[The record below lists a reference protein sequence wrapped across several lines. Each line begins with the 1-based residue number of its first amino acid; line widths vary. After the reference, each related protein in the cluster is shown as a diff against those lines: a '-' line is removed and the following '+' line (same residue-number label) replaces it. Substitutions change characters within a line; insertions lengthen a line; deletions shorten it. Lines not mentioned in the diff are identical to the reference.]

1 MNKLVIE
8 KELLKHNVE
17 KIKAFAGTT
26 PVMGIVKCNGYGLG
40 LVEYS
45 KLILEY
51 GIDLLGVSC
60 YEEAIMLKDSGI
72 NCEVVLLTSYADE
85 DALKEVVKRDI
96 IATVGSTASA
106 KALENAGVALSK
118 TPRANIEIDTGMGR
132 CGFSTEN
139 LDEILSV
146 KDFLIDF
153 CGCFSHFSFSFAKKR
168 DYVDAQLEKFNK
180 AVEYL
185 NEKGFKTGVLHIA
198 NSSAFMKYKETH
210 LDMVRVG
217 SALLGRVEG
226 ASSFGLKKIGYLE
239 TKVIETN
246 TLKKGSNTGY
256 ANTYKVKKDTKTAII
271 PIGYADG
278 FLTEKKRDTY
288 RFFDTLRYIKD
299 ALFPGK
305 YYVKINEKPAR
316 IIGRVGMFN
325 IICDVTDLNVTAG
338 DTVTAEV
345 NPILLNNSVKKE
357 YR

>member
-17 KIKAFAGTT
+17 TIKAHAGNT

-45 KLILEY
+45 KLLLEY

-60 YEEAIMLKDSGI
+60 FDEAIALKDNGI
-72 NCEVVLLTSYADE
+72 NCEIVLLTPYSDE
-85 DALKEVVKRDI
+85 DVLKEIVKRDI
-96 IATVGSTASA
+96 IATVGSTTSA
-106 KALENAGVALSK
+106 KALENAGVVLGK

-132 CGFSTEN
+132 CGFSVEK

-146 KDFLIDF
+146 KDLLIDY
-153 CGCFSHFSFSFAKKR
+153 CGTFSHFSFSFADK
-168 DYVDAQLEKFNK
+168 DVYVLNQLEKFEK
-180 AVEYL
+180 AITYL
-185 NEKGFKTGVLHIA
+185 NNNGFKTGVLHIA

-226 ASSFGLKKIGYLE
+226 AESFGLKKIGYLE
-239 TKVIETN
+239 TRVIETN
-246 TLKKGSNTGY
+246 LLKKGSNVGY
-256 ANTYKVKKDTKTAII
+256 ANTFKVKKDTETAII

-278 FLTEKKRDTY
+278 FLTEKKRDTF
-288 RFFDTLRYIKD
+288 RFFDTLRYIKE
-299 ALFPGK
+299 AILPGK
-305 YYVKINEKPAR
+305 YFVKINNTPAK

-325 IICDVTDLNVTAG
+325 IICDVTGMNVVPGDKVTAN
-338 DTVTAEV
+338 V
-345 NPILLNNSVKKE
+345 NPILLDNSVTRE
-357 YR
+357 YI

>member
-8 KELLKHNVE
+8 KELLKQNVE
-17 KIKAFAGTT
+17 TIKKYAGTT

-45 KLILEY
+45 KLLLEY

-60 YEEAIMLKDSGI
+60 FDEAITLKDNGI
-72 NCEVVLLTSYADE
+72 NCEIVLLSPYSDE
-85 DALKEVVKRDI
+85 DILKEIVKRDI
-96 IATVGSTASA
+96 IATVGSVCSA
-106 KALENAGVALSK
+106 KALENAGVSLAK

-132 CGFSTEN
+132 FGFSVKK

-146 KDFLIDF
+146 KDFLIDYV
-153 CGCFSHFSFSFAKKR
+153 GCFSHFSFSFAENRK
-168 DYVDAQLEKFNK
+168 YVDVQLEKFKNS
-180 AVEYL
+180 VRYL
-185 NEKGFKTGVLHIA
+185 NENGFKTGVLHIA
-198 NSSAFMKYKETH
+198 NSSAFMKYQETH

-226 ASSFGLKKIGYLE
+226 AKGFGLKKIGYLE
-239 TKVIETN
+239 TQVIETN

-256 ANTYKVKKDTKTAII
+256 ANTCKVKKDTKTAII
-271 PIGYADG
+271 PLGWADG
-278 FLTEKKRDTY
+278 FLTEKKRDTF
-288 RFFDTLRYIKD
+288 RFFDTLRYMKD

-305 YYVKINEKPAR
+305 YYVKINEKPAK

-325 IICDVTDLNVTAG
+325 IICDVTALNVKAG
-338 DTVTAEV
+338 DIVTANV
-345 NPILLNNSVKKE
+345 NPILLDSSIKRE

>member
-17 KIKAFAGTT
+17 TIKKHAGTT

-40 LVEYS
+40 LTEYS
-45 KLILEY
+45 RLLLEY

-60 YEEAIMLKDSGI
+60 YKEAITLKDSGI
-72 NCEVVLLTSYADE
+72 NCEIVLLSPYSDE
-85 DALKEVVKRDI
+85 DVLKEIVNRDI
-96 IATVGSTASA
+96 IATVGSVSSA
-106 KALENAGVALSK
+106 KALENAGVSLGK

-132 CGFSTEN
+132 FGFSAEEP
-139 LDEILSV
+139 DEILSV
-146 KDFLIDF
+146 KDFLIDYV
-153 CGCFSHFSFSFAKKR
+153 GCFSHFSFSFAESSK
-168 DYVDAQLEKFNK
+168 YVDAQLERFSNS
-180 AVEYL
+180 VQYL
-185 NEKGFKTGVLHIA
+185 NDKGFKTGVLHIA

-226 ASSFGLKKIGYLE
+226 ADAFGLKKVGFLE

-246 TLKKGSNTGY
+246 TLKRGSNTGY
-256 ANTYKVKKDTKTAII
+256 ANTYKVKKYTETAII
-271 PIGYADG
+271 PIGWADG
-278 FLTEKKRDTY
+278 FLTEKKRDAF

-305 YYVKINEKPAR
+305 YYVKINGKPAK

-325 IICDVTDLNVTAG
+325 IICDVTGLNVKAG
-338 DTVTAEV
+338 DIVTANV
-345 NPILLNNSVKKE
+345 NPILLDNSLTRE